1 MLGSMLIR
9 VDRQTKPGVV
19 SFAVVKDLVLHTMQ
33 GFPVEYQFEQK
44 KKYFGLLGKINT
56 SYFD

>member
-9 VDRQTKPGVV
+9 VDGQTKPGVV

-33 GFPVEYQFEQK
+33 GFPVEYQLEQK
-44 KKYFGLLGKINT
+44 KNTLDCLGR
-56 SYFD
+56 

>member
-44 KKYFGLLGKINT
+44 KKILWIAWEDKYKLF
-56 SYFD
+56 